1 MDRDV
6 FTLIV
11 RSAPRHWHE
20 SGVTRGMDLPRK
32 HSVLAVD
39 DDPSIRLLL
48 TTFLQ
53 RQGFR
58 SLAACNGREAIEA
71 MRAGKTD
78 LVILDLM
85 MPWVSGWDVLRQ
97 RAADPAMQRVPVIVT
112 TACNSRE
119 VIADL
124 HAMGVSAV
132 LEKPFDLD
140 ALLSAVTACL
150 TYSGAPFVAAA

>member
-1 MDRDV
+1 MN
-6 FTLIV
+6 
-11 RSAPRHWHE
+11 
-20 SGVTRGMDLPRK
+20 LPLS
-32 HSVLAVD
+32 HSVLVVD

-58 SLAACNGREAIEA
+58 SLKACNGREALEA
-71 MRAGKTD
+71 MRAGKSD

-97 RAADPAMQRVPVIVT
+97 RAADPSLQQISVIVT

-124 HAMGVSAV
+124 QAMGVFAV
-132 LEKPFDLD
+132 LEKPFDLET
-140 ALLSAVTACL
+140 LLTAVTACFAH
-150 TYSGAPFVAAA
+150 APFVAAA

>member
-1 MDRDV
+1 M
-6 FTLIV
+6 T
-11 RSAPRHWHE
+11 WHE
-20 SGVTRGMDLPRK
+20 SGVTGGMDLPRN
-32 HSVLAVD
+32 HSVLVVD

-53 RQGFR
+53 RQGFP
-58 SLAACNGREAIEA
+58 SLAACNGREALDA
-71 MRAGKTD
+71 MRAGKAD

-97 RAADPAMQRVPVIVT
+97 RAADPSLRRVSVIVT

-119 VIADL
+119 VIAKL
-124 HAMGVSAV
+124 QAMDVSAV

-140 ALLSAVTACL
+140 ALLFAVIACF
-150 TYSGAPFVAAA
+150 APKPFVAAA

>member
-1 MDRDV
+1 MGRDV
-6 FTLIV
+6 VT
-11 RSAPRHWHE
+11 WHE
-20 SGVTRGMDLPRK
+20 SGVTRGMDLPRN
-32 HSVLAVD
+32 HSVLVVD
-39 DDPSIRLLL
+39 DDPGIRLLL

-58 SLAACNGREAIEA
+58 SLKACNGREALDA
-71 MRAGKTD
+71 MGAGKAD

-97 RAADPAMQRVPVIVT
+97 RAADPSMQRIPVIVT

-124 HAMGVSAV
+124 HATDISTV
-132 LEKPFDLD
+132 LEKPFDLET
-140 ALLSAVTACL
+140 LLTAVTACFAH
-150 TYSGAPFVAAA
+150 APFVAAA

>member
-6 FTLIV
+6 FALIA
-11 RSAPRHWHE
+11 RAATRRWHE
-20 SGVTRGMDLPRK
+20 SGVTRGMDLPRNR
-32 HSVLAVD
+32 SVLVVD

-58 SLAACNGREAIEA
+58 SLAACNGREALEA
-71 MRAGKTD
+71 MRAGKAD

-97 RAADPAMQRVPVIVT
+97 RVADPSLQRVSVIVT

-119 VIADL
+119 VTADL
-124 HAMGVSAV
+124 RAMDVSTV

-140 ALLSAVTACL
+140 ALLAAVTACFPH
-150 TYSGAPFVAAA
+150 APFVAAA